1 MRRTAT
7 LSLFAEEKE
16 NNLANVDHLFS
27 INKKCTI
34 ELGIVNKVPKY
45 NFKIQNQDDSI
56 SSYTINY
63 QEQYGNIVWFPLGMY
78 VMFNPSI
85 AHSMQGVTISM
96 QLKDKMCLLNGDLGG
111 QIHSAIDFGYQDQMV
126 DINAVSIE
134 KNPVLIYNIIKELV
148 NHWGNEQLHKIII
161 SQVPLQ
167 IKMAVKWLG
176 ENPVWIIKQGESIKL
191 TTTEPED
198 GVIIIK
204 GPIERGYD
212 VGFIYEDFTYPGQ
225 LVCNAGDTVTSVL
238 DKLIGVMGN
247 YQYFYDVFGNFI
259 FQEKQNYLN
268 MTNTA
273 YWLKQQP
280 DKVGN
285 LPSDAYKVQTRLTK
299 SVYDFTNNKFTI
311 NYNNTLNYNNIK
323 NDFVV
328 WGSYPTTNSNVRIP
342 CRFHLAI
349 DKKPQIYQWHNN
361 IMFYKDDNQVVR
373 GIALGSQ
380 KLFSDKEIY
389 CYSYSELGFST
400 VKAATS
406 FEQAI
411 NNWNQF
417 ITSFYELPID
427 EQQLFMKQN
436 KYCLIKIKDKYYTSN
451 YHYLKNITNSQ
462 QFIQINILKQ
472 NQQTK
477 EITAFTFLPW
487 YYNGATA
494 QIKKENNIITEIIPG
509 SINTTY
515 FPKTLVEI
523 RPAYSTDWRE
533 QIYYQMLE
541 SEKLGTDENT
551 EINNSYF
558 QYYAELKEEFPK
570 IFDLETQ
577 EYKIDMAEH
586 PDQINYY
593 LDFIDENSELGQY
606 SVNNIGRRAK
616 IIGDNNEGINC
627 VFEPEIP
634 DIVYIDV
641 TKYNT
646 KQEVEAI
653 QKRLTDIGQQWTQ
666 IDPQFSS
673 LFSVGGSLNS
683 CYEKIKDL
691 LYQYTNMNNPISIS
705 CLPIYYLEPNTRITV
720 EDQPSGIYG
729 DYIIQSISLPLDVS
743 STMSINAYKA
753 LQKI

>member
-56 SSYTINY
+56 SSYTVNY

-111 QIHSAIDFGYQDQMV
+111 QIHSAINFGYQDEAV

-134 KNPVLIYNIIKELV
+134 KKPVLIYNIIKELV

-167 IKMAVKWLG
+167 IKMAVQWLG
-176 ENPVWIIKQGESIKL
+176 KNPVWIIKEGNSIKF
-191 TTTEPED
+191 TTNEPED
-198 GVIIIK
+198 GTIIIK
-204 GPIERGYD
+204 GPIEYGYD
-212 VGFIYEDFTYPGQ
+212 VGFVYEDYTYPGQ
-225 LVCNAGDTVTSVL
+225 LVCNAGDTVTSIL
-238 DKLIGVMGN
+238 DKIIGIMGN

-273 YWLKQQP
+273 YWLKEQP
-280 DKVGN
+280 EKVGN
-285 LPSDAYKVQTRLTK
+285 LPSDAYKIQTRLTK
-299 SVYDFTNNKFTI
+299 SVYDFTDNEFTI
-311 NYNNTLNYNNIK
+311 SYNNTLNYNNIK

-349 DKKPQIYQWHNN
+349 DKKPSLNEHKIIY
-361 IMFYKDDNQVVR
+361 FKDDSQVTRAV
-373 GIALGSQ
+373 
-380 KLFSDKEIY
+380 
-389 CYSYSELGFST
+389 
-400 VKAATS
+400 AAKGT
-406 FEQAI
+406 EG
-411 NNWNQF
+411 
-417 ITSFYELPID
+417 D
-427 EQQLFMKQN
+427 
-436 KYCLIKIKDKYYTSN
+436 KIKTVTS
-451 YHYLKNITNSQ
+451 K
-462 QFIQINILKQ
+462 
-472 NQQTK
+472 
-477 EITAFTFLPW
+477 
-487 YYNGATA
+487 
-494 QIKKENNIITEIIPG
+494 
-509 SINTTY
+509 
-515 FPKTLVEI
+515 
-523 RPAYSTDWRE
+523 DWRE

-558 QYYAELKEEFPK
+558 QYYTELKEEFPK

-577 EYKIDMAEH
+577 KYKIDMEQH

-593 LDFIDENSELGQY
+593 LDFIDEDSELGQY

-627 VFEPEIP
+627 VFEPQVP
-634 DIVYIDV
+634 DIVYIDT

-646 KQEVEAI
+646 KQEVEAV
-653 QKRLTDIGQQWTQ
+653 QKRLTDMGQQWTQ
-666 IDPQFSS
+666 IDPQYSS
-673 LFSVGGSLNS
+673 LFSIGGKLNS

-720 EDQPSGIYG
+720 EDKPSGIYG